1 MSNLEKINIY
11 VPEHIGNSLDNDATM
26 FEVFKRDGQT
36 INRNKF
42 LSMLIL
48 GYHNSY
54 VEECSNAYN
63 NVIKLLSNGGL
74 DPSAQHEIADGI
86 LKNVVLP
93 QVPSRK
99 GKNPAKLSLKPT
111 KETEGLLLGLVY
123 NIGIEDSV
131 SQYLCRLLMSY
142 CEKPLTVREKIV
154 FRDNYEYLQSA
165 CERKRT
171 VAFSTIWNPDVI
183 HEVIP
188 YKLVYGREEMYN
200 YLLCG
205 EISSYSGQMEAK
217 SYRLNRITRLSYG
230 RTVLQLRADV
240 ERHLQMM
247 IKYGPQFMI
256 NDDEET
262 CVRLTEKGRK
272 SFNRIYYGRPRFSRI
287 EECGDDYLYYFNC
300 SKDQILMYF
309 RRFGPHEVE
318 IISPESLREKM
329 IAFHTGALDVY
340 K

>member
-1 MSNLEKINIY
+1 MSNLDKINIY
-11 VPEHIGNSLDNDATM
+11 VPNHIGTMIDNDAKM

-48 GYHNSY
+48 GYYNSY
-54 VEECSNAYN
+54 IEECSNVHEAIVN
-63 NVIKLLSNGGL
+63 ILNDRNVDSSK
-74 DPSAQHEIADGI
+74 QQEIADGI

-111 KETEGLLLGLVY
+111 KETEGLLLELIC
-123 NIGIEDSV
+123 NMSIEDSV

-142 CEKPLTVREKIV
+142 CEKPLAEREKII
-154 FRDNYEYLQSA
+154 FKDNYDFLQSA
-165 CERKRT
+165 CEKNWP
-171 VAFSTIWNPDVI
+171 VAFTTIWNPGSI

-188 YKLVYGREEMYN
+188 YKLEYGREEMYN

-205 EISSYSGQMEAK
+205 EINSFTGELEAK
-217 SYRLNRITRLSYG
+217 AFRLNRVTGLVYSRK
-230 RTVLQLRADV
+230 TLQMTESV
-240 ERHLQMM
+240 NRHLKMM
-247 IKYGPQFMI
+247 MQYGPQFTI

-262 CVRLTEKGRK
+262 CIRLTDRGKK
-272 SFNRIYYGRPRFSRI
+272 SFNRIYYGRPQFSRI
-287 EECGDDYLYYFNC
+287 EKAGTDYLYFFNC
-300 SKDQILMYF
+300 SKDQIYLYF
-309 RRFGPHEVE
+309 RRFGQDEAE
-318 IISPESLREKM
+318 IVYPESLRKKM
-329 IAFHTGALDVY
+329 IAFHTGALSMY